1 MSIATGIVKASD
13 GGETSFL
20 GVRHMG
26 STSFELFFLPL
37 FQGFAFWFLV
47 MAAARLLLDS
57 AVRSWRRRV
66 DRDHEPWG

>member
-1 MSIATGIVKASD
+1 
-13 GGETSFL
+13 
-20 GVRHMG
+20 MG